1 MPKRT
6 PNPQVLE
13 HLRRVR
19 RQPPPPPVKKSGAS
33 YRGGRPTAPRRTS
46 GSSRDVALEI
56 TAAGAWR

>member
-19 RQPPPPPVKKSGAS
+19 RQPPPPPIKKSGAA
-33 YRGGRPTAPRRTS
+33 YRGGRPTAPRRH
-46 GSSRDVALEI
+46 
-56 TAAGAWR
+56 